1 MGGSK
6 PEKLTLG
13 SEDDLLKLVIVALSL
28 SHLEDLAL
36 DALPMFQRVER
47 CVRMAGSTAP
57 AVFDDLILH
66 IAPDK
71 FYLESLSS
79 TQSVLVID
87 RISYEISLQVKIMII
102 LSMVGESSLLGE
114 FLAIAK
120 HSTHI

>member
-1 MGGSK
+1 M
-6 PEKLTLG
+6 
-13 SEDDLLKLVIVALSL
+13 
-28 SHLEDLAL
+28 
-36 DALPMFQRVER
+36 DALPTFQRVDYSA
-47 CVRMAGSTAP
+47 RMAGSAAP

-120 HSTHI
+120 YSTHI

>member
-36 DALPMFQRVER
+36 DALPMFQRVDR
-47 CVRMAGSTAP
+47 CARMAGSTAP

-120 HSTHI
+120 YSTHI